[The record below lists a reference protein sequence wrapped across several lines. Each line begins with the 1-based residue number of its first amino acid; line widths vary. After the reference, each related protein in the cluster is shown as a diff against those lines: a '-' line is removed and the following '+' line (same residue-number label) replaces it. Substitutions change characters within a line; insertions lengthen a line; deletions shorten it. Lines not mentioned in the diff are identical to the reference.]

1 MLRCRNLSRV
11 ANSILTFGCAWIPKR
26 IQCLVRRFVK
36 PFLFD
41 PFPKF
46 EKYLHELRFWQVFC
60 LEMFLKLLG
69 GATKHW
75 SRPQHVM
82 LGAHHVTH
90 RFERPQSQKRHIY
103 KHVPTFHFTSKS
115 MSGQGNSP
123 SSHQL
128 MLSLPTLLTVTW
140 SPGMSGFR

>member
-1 MLRCRNLSRV
+1 MLQNQSLPLDVHGSH
-11 ANSILTFGCAWIPKR
+11 AKR
-26 IQCLVRRFVK
+26 IQCLVRRFIKLVC
-36 PFLFD
+36 FQ
-41 PFPKF
+41 KF
-46 EKYLHELRFWQVFC
+46 QKLEKYLHELCFWQVVC
-60 LEMFLKLLG
+60 LEIFLKMLG

-82 LGAHHVTH
+82 LGAHNHMTH
-90 RFERPQSQKRHIY
+90 RFERSQSQKGTLQTASYRL
-103 KHVPTFHFTSKS
+103 HFTSES
-115 MSGQGNSP
+115 VSCQGNSS